1 MLERDAKQQKSAS
14 VQRAAQTKVGKTGHG
29 PGRMSDNQAA
39 VVNGGNDMAALP
51 TGSNLPPMMPARAG
65 AAGGNDGASSMTP
78 QATEAMQKYEHERRA
93 LDARWRQLEA
103 VHPILVAYRIGN
115 EDPSNLASTAGGDEA
130 VRSALTVAVQ
140 KHANIIRT
148 RSELDNGLH
157 PLTLAPV
164 RELSMQRMRIAAGSL
179 DAGLLHD
186 TMAAAT
192 AKGWKD
198 YALMAVTI
206 GAAVIAAIP
215 SAGASLVAGA
225 EIVSFAVAAYGAGH
239 AIDEHSTQSALSNN
253 ALDRAK
259 SMSLDE
265 PSLFWLAAAIVA
277 VPVSAV
283 VAVKMFSKASA
294 LRRAVAAGQLEKGAP
309 TVVAELNAAKAE
321 LNAFGVEHGLGDVGE
336 RVAAEHLAASSQ
348 RAEKVVAKQ
357 APEVVSS
364 AELVPSKSELSQ
376 PGGLAATE
384 GRQIATPLGT
394 SRPSH
399 ALSEHGPDVSLSKLR
414 NDVVTGAKSTSSKF
428 IDRGTMESAISE
440 VLAEHQNEI
449 TKWLT
454 TNPAAGRNLA
464 LKSSKRF
471 GVIGVGYRKTAAGIV
486 ARTNLEE
493 VTVVIKATGNGSYI
507 IQTAFPR

>member
-1 MLERDAKQQKSAS
+1 
-14 VQRAAQTKVGKTGHG
+14 
-29 PGRMSDNQAA
+29 
-39 VVNGGNDMAALP
+39 
-51 TGSNLPPMMPARAG
+51 
-65 AAGGNDGASSMTP
+65 MTP

-164 RELSMQRMRIAAGSL
+164 RELSMQRMGIAAGSL

-186 TMAAAT
+186 TIAAAT

-239 AIDEHSTQSALSNN
+239 AIDEYGTQSALSNN

-336 RVAAEHLAASSQ
+336 RVGTQARYDLAHGTSAQNAESI
-348 RAEKVVAKQ
+348 RKGIKIDVN
-357 APEVVSS
+357 S
-364 AELVPSKSELSQ
+364 AHP
-376 PGGLAATE
+376 
-384 GRQIATPLGT
+384 GRQQWGPGFYLAEEEIALTYAAQTATPTMVRFKDVDLNKLGT
-394 SRPSH
+394 V
-399 ALSEHGPDVSLSKLR
+399 LDCT
-414 NDVVTGAKSTSSKF
+414 TGEGLKKWNAF
-428 IDRGTMESAISE
+428 M
-440 VLAEHQNEI
+440 NE
-449 TKWLT
+449 
-454 TNPAAGRNLA
+454 PFAGRNRA
-464 LKSSKRF
+464 AFWRRQHEA
-471 GVIGVGYRKTAAGIV
+471 RKEFVQEFLDLNKLNPDVVV
-486 ARTNLEE
+486 APHDNSFQ
-493 VTVVIKATGNGSYI
+493 VVIRTQNAADRLNGYLE
-507 IQTAFPR
+507 TAK